1 MKETGEQRMDM
12 SQYRDLFIAET
23 KEHLSGMGECV
34 VRLENDPAGKDAID
48 SLFRFAHSI
57 KGMAASM
64 GYDVIADLSHSME
77 DLMDRVR
84 KGDITFAA
92 TTADLLMEGVELL
105 HEMVSDVESDGEGGW
120 DASDLIRRLKG
131 CRSSEKSEMKARMEP
146 TASESGFKVDTQQNI
161 ESGAPDDPEIR
172 NRPVDL
178 WQTVRVRTDILDN
191 LINVTGE
198 LVTTKHR
205 LMKIGAELGSEGFDE
220 AVAGLSKLLRE
231 LHSEVMRVR
240 LMPFAAIAERFPG
253 VVRQLARKSGKDVSL
268 EIVGKEIEIDR
279 GILEQLADP
288 LVHLLR
294 NAVDHGMETHE
305 ERLSAGKP
313 GVGKI
318 RLEVTREK
326 DQVVITVS
334 DDGRGMDPAKL
345 IESAI
350 ERRLITPDQRES
362 ISPGQAFM
370 LTCIPGFSTAQQVT
384 DISGRGVG
392 MDVVRC
398 SIQSL
403 GGRLSI
409 DSTVGL
415 GTRISVQ
422 VPVSVA
428 IIQILLVR
436 CSSLT
441 VGFPIVR
448 IQRTLE
454 LRRSEVTKRGKQKVF
469 YLDGEAVPLLSL
481 NRLLG
486 ARSLRLSGEY
496 IPTIVTELRGKKVGL
511 VVDGFEGQQDVF
523 LKPLGRPLEELR
535 GAAGAAILGDGRV
548 VVILDTTGLV

>member
-1 MKETGEQRMDM
+1 MDM

-23 KEHLSGMGECV
+23 KEHLVGIGECI
-34 VRLENDPAGKDAID
+34 VRLENDPSGKDAID
-48 SLFRFAHSI
+48 SLFRLAHSV

-64 GYDVIADLSHSME
+64 GYELISGLAHAME

-84 KGDITFAA
+84 KGDIAFAA
-92 TTADLLMEGVELL
+92 TTADLLMEGVDRLQ
-105 HEMVSDVESDGEGGW
+105 EMLSDVESGGEGSR
-120 DASDLIRRLKG
+120 DLSDLTRRLKE
-131 CRSSEKSEMKARMEP
+131 CMTTEEAQQTARTEP
-146 TASESGFKVDTQQNI
+146 VVPEACFTIDEGQNGESGT
-161 ESGAPDDPEIR
+161 PDDPESR
-172 NRPVDL
+172 NRRIEL

-198 LVTTKHR
+198 LVTSKHR
-205 LMKIGAELGSEGFDE
+205 LMKIGEELGSTGLDE
-220 AVAGLSKLLRE
+220 AVSDLSKLLRE

-240 LMPFAAIAERFPG
+240 LMPFAAIADRFPG

-268 EIVGKEIEIDR
+268 EIEGKEIEIDR

-294 NAVDHGMETHE
+294 NAVDHGLETRE

-313 GVGKI
+313 GTGKI
-318 RLEVTREK
+318 RLEVRREK
-326 DQVVITVS
+326 DQVVMTVA
-334 DDGRGMDPAKL
+334 DDGRGMDPARL

-350 ERRLITPDQRES
+350 ERRLIMPDQRES
-362 ISPGQAFM
+362 ISPQQAFL
-370 LTCIPGFSTAQQVT
+370 LTCIPGFSTAQQIT

-403 GGRLSI
+403 GGSLSI

-436 CSSLT
+436 CSTLT
-441 VGFPIVR
+441 VGFPVGR
-448 IQRTLE
+448 ILRTLE
-454 LRRSEVTKRGKQKVF
+454 LRRGEITSRGKQKVF
-469 YLDGEAVPLLSL
+469 YLDDEAIPLLSL

-486 ARSLRLSGEY
+486 ARSLRLSGDY
-496 IPTIVTELRGKKVGL
+496 ISIIVTELRGKKVGL

-548 VVILDTTGLV
+548 VVILDTAGLV